1 MKSQG
6 DRACFIG
13 LDTVCFIQLD
23 LMVTLKSRYFY
34 TFLRGVLQILYSAC
48 FINYSEIL

>member
-6 DRACFIG
+6 DGAHFIG
-13 LDTVCFIQLD
+13 LDTLCLVQLD

-48 FINYSEIL
+48 IINYSEIL